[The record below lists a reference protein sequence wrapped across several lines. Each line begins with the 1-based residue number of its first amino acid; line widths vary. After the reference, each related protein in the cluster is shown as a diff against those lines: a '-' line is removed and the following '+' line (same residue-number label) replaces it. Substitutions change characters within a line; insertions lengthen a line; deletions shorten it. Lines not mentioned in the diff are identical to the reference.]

1 MSALTVQGRC
11 SKCGQPK
18 LAVEGT
24 NQCLQCD
31 IGPSAPVGPVSKYCD
46 PGEDKLREVLAGRGV
61 VVKKTDVLHIPEIT
75 PGKFEPL
82 SLKDCITQALSILG
96 SAPMPKDIK
105 QFKSI
110 QKAIKTLEGLVEK

>member
-11 SKCGQPK
+11 SICGQPK

-61 VVKKTDVLHIPEIT
+61 VVKKVDALPAAPV
-75 PGKFEPL
+75 KFDAL
-82 SLKDCITQALSILG
+82 SLTDCIMQALSILG